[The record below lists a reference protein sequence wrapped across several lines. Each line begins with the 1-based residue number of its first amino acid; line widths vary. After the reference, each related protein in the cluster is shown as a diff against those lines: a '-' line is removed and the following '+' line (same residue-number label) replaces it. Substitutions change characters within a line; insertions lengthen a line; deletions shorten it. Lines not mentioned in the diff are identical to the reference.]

1 MGFRVWALGN
11 KNSKNLI
18 FSPDNFDVPN
28 LYFSFLSLFPGP
40 IEHNTGIYLKKR
52 HTETFRGI
60 LHVCQAILE
69 TGSGRKLSHNGCTA
83 GNFDLPDHGFLL
95 LTWSTGPME

>member
-83 GNFDLPDHGFLL
+83 AI
-95 LTWSTGPME
+95 LTYPTMVFYF